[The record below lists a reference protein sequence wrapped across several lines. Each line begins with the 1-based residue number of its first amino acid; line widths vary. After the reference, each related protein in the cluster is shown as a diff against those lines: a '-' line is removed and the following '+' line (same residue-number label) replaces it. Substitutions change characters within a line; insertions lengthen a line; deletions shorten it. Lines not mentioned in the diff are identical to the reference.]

1 MITEFNLEN
10 TLGYLINRCAIML
23 KNQLTHRFNQAGY
36 EITPEEWAILNRL
49 WEQDGMSQ
57 NELAERT
64 IKDKTTITRFLHQM
78 ENKGLTVRRSSQT
91 DGRAKNVYLTS
102 KGQQLK
108 PILIQITKGLL
119 NEVATDLSDND
130 LQITFSTLRKM
141 ENSLVNIEKAN
152 S

>member
-1 MITEFNLEN
+1 MTTDFNLEN

-23 KNQLTHRFNQAGY
+23 KHELTRRFQEAGH

-64 IKDKTTITRFLHQM
+64 VKDKTTITRFLSQM
-78 ENKGLTVRRSSQT
+78 EKKGLIARHSSHT
-91 DGRAKNVYLTS
+91 DGRAKNVHLTP

-108 PILIQITKGLL
+108 PILINIAKCLL
-119 NEVATDLSDND
+119 SEAATDLPNDD
-130 LQITFSTLRKM
+130 LQVTFGTLRKM
-141 ENSLVNIEKAN
+141 ESNLVNIEKVN
-152 S
+152 E